1 MKYILPTNVTF
12 NTEEFQERLSVS
24 RIRLDYSYRELA
36 DRTGIS
42 KSTLYKMETDCTDML
57 PVVHTMSLAKALNVD
72 LLWLI
77 GIDAKSKL

>member
-1 MKYILPTNVTF
+1 MKYILPTNI
-12 NTEEFQERLSVS
+12 EFDTKKFQDRLKAT
-24 RIRLDYSYRELA
+24 RLARDYSYRELA

-42 KSTLYKMETDCTDML
+42 KSTLYKLETDCTDML